1 MSITAM
7 KPHRVPFFVPMFN
20 PFVRVL
26 VRLGIRLGPQRAPMV
41 LPKSPRPWAAA
52 SPFGYNGRF
61 LYTRLSWSM

>member
-26 VRLGIRLGPQRAPMV
+26 VRLGIRFAD
-41 LPKSPRPWAAA
+41 
-52 SPFGYNGRF
+52 GR
-61 LYTRLSWSM
+61 LVRRTPTR